1 MAYKLKW
8 YLDLR
13 KLDKDGRGRLY
24 LAVYN
29 QGSTGLIPTGVALM
43 EGDWGNGR
51 VMRRVPLADKLT
63 NMLKEKMVRVQLAI
77 EELALSVDVNSMK

>member
-43 EGDWGNGR
+43 EGGCKWTCGEGISCR
-51 VMRRVPLADKLT
+51 
-63 NMLKEKMVRVQLAI
+63 
-77 EELALSVDVNSMK
+77 

>member
-29 QGSTGLIPTGVALM
+29 QGSTGLIPTGVTLM
-43 EGDWGNGR
+43 RGGVCKWTCGEG
-51 VMRRVPLADKLT
+51 A
-63 NMLKEKMVRVQLAI
+63 
-77 EELALSVDVNSMK
+77 SC